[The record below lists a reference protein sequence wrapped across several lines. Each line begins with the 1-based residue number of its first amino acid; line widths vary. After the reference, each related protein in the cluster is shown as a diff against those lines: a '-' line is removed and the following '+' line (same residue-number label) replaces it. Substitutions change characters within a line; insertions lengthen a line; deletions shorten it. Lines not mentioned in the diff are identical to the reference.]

1 MEVKAAEQE
10 KRRQLRRLEK
20 KRIQDIYDEMAGD
33 YHGTQVLWSQLVEAM
48 DAYARPAVIA
58 RLQRTQFH
66 KDEDVETVCS
76 MAHEALYRE
85 KTFTGY
91 RRRVMKDP
99 DTMFADY
106 CRKIYVHKTIDYM
119 AERLRIAGSTVDIDD
134 EEHGPVLG
142 TVTPFYEGL
151 SAGELF
157 LKYYVDEV
165 TGGKDNRFHAVMLCY
180 SKILPVIL
188 DLTGCGAS
196 DKWAWQVMQKTSMND
211 LSLNFIDIFNA
222 TMLHLRAAW
231 GEYHNKAMQKEY
243 KSRSGKRI
251 PMSQVILTDEFTKDN
266 TKNWVSRLNTSVMDR
281 CVKRIMAENDEDL
294 MLLVAMHKRSEDLK

>member
-1 MEVKAAEQE
+1 MDIKAAEQE
-10 KRRQLRRLEK
+10 QRRQKRRLEK
-20 KRIQDIYDEMAGD
+20 KHIQEIYDQMGGD
-33 YHGTQVLWSQLVEAM
+33 YHGTQVLWTQLVEAL
-48 DAYARPAVIA
+48 DAYVRPAVIA

-91 RRRVMKDP
+91 RRRLMTDP

-106 CRKIYVHKTIDYM
+106 CRKIYVHKAIDYM
-119 AERLRIAGSTVDIDD
+119 AERLRIAGTTVDIDD
-134 EEHGPVLG
+134 DERGPVLG
-142 TVTPFYEGL
+142 TVTNFYEGL
-151 SAGELF
+151 SSGEIF

-165 TGGKDNRFHAVMLCY
+165 TGGRDNRFHAVMLCY

-196 DKWAWQVMQKTSMND
+196 DKWAWQVMQNTDMQD
-211 LSLNFIDIFNA
+211 LSLNFIDLFNA
-222 TMLHLRAAW
+222 TMMNLRASW
-231 GEYHNKAMQKEY
+231 GEFHEKAMKKDY
-243 KSRSGKRI
+243 KTRSGRRV
-251 PMSQVILTDEFTKDN
+251 PMAQVVLTDEFTKEN

-281 CVKRIMAENDEDL
+281 CVRRIMAENNEDL
-294 MLLVAMHKRSEDLK
+294 LMLVAMHKRESAAK